1 MITLFLGFAA
11 GYIWARHGH
20 KVNEFLNNFTK

>member
-20 KVNEFLNNFTK
+20 KVTEFLNNFTK